1 MNGTM
6 YYSRCDLKI
15 VSDANLFF
23 IETILKHLGV
33 MDCFSEINT
42 NPSFVDEEGRL
53 RIFPHH
59 DFTSSS
65 HGCTLCPPNMCK
77 VMEDFQSTYLVSIQF
92 ISVTDFEFF
101 LQQGVVIKR
110 IQASISTEKFIY
122 LGDGSGDFCPS
133 LKLGDGDYV
142 MPRKNFPLWDLIC
155 RNPNL
160 IKAEVHEWSDGEE
173 LEHGLLHLIKKISE
187 ENNANNNSAA
197 AQLIS
202 VDCKF
207 ETMAAQALPQA
218 LPVPH

>member
-1 MNGTM
+1 M
-6 YYSRCDLKI
+6 
-15 VSDANLFF
+15 
-23 IETILKHLGV
+23 
-33 MDCFSEINT
+33 
-42 NPSFVDEEGRL
+42 
-53 RIFPHH
+53 
-59 DFTSSS
+59 
-65 HGCTLCPPNMCK
+65 
-77 VMEDFQSTYLVSIQF
+77 
-92 ISVTDFEFF
+92 
-101 LQQGVVIKR
+101 IKR

-133 LKLGDGDYV
+133 LKLGSGDYV